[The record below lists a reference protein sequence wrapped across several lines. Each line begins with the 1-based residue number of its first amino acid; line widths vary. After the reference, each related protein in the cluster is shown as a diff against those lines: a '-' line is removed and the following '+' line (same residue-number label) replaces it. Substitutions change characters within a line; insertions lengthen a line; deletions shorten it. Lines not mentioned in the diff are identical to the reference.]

1 MVFTWLSWL
10 LLCLKVLDKVINCFK
25 FPEIISNPQ
34 VTHPFIIQSDA
45 SQKGL
50 EAVFYQKVNGKIK
63 IISFPSVTL
72 LPFKKILFQIFI
84 AAKMSLFLELI

>member
-1 MVFTWLSWL
+1 MVFTWFFWF
-10 LLCLKVLDKVINCFK
+10 LLCLKVLDKAINCFK
-25 FPEIISNPQ
+25 FPEIISNRHF
-34 VTHPFIIQSDA
+34 THPFIINSDA

-50 EAVFYQKVNGKIK
+50 EAVFYQKGNGKIK
-63 IISFPSVTL
+63 IISFPSLTL